1 MSPWRGSH
9 GLNARRARRTK
20 SRGPKGLQLEVGARR
35 APRLIVSIAKYIDIL
50 GLAEHSSCYQ
60 PNWTS
65 VDGLMSH
72 IQLTL
77 SVFLIEKLDPVE
89 IFGIMIL
96 SLYFDS
102 AYWYFD
108 STCWYY
114 DSVCRYLDC
123 WYLKRWY
130 SELLLFMT

>member
-1 MSPWRGSH
+1 M
-9 GLNARRARRTK
+9 
-20 SRGPKGLQLEVGARR
+20 
-35 APRLIVSIAKYIDIL
+35 
-50 GLAEHSSCYQ
+50 
-60 PNWTS
+60 
-65 VDGLMSH
+65 DGLKSH

-77 SVFLIEKLDPVE
+77 SVFLIEKLDPVD
-89 IFGIMIL
+89 IFGIMIF

-114 DSVCRYLDC
+114 DSVCRYFDC

-130 SELLLFMT
+130 SEL